1 MWRMDRAFELLG
13 SEAPKLDRRPSE
25 VIREHVWLTT
35 QPMDEPERT
44 ADLPV
49 LFDQHGHGRPDL
61 FATDYPHWDFDSPER
76 AIPRVLGEDRRR
88 RIMRD
93 NAHALYRLGDG

>member
-1 MWRMDRAFELLG
+1 M
-13 SEAPKLDRRPSE
+13 
-25 VIREHVWLTT
+25 WLTT

-49 LFDQHGHGRPDL
+49 LFDHMGMDDRIC